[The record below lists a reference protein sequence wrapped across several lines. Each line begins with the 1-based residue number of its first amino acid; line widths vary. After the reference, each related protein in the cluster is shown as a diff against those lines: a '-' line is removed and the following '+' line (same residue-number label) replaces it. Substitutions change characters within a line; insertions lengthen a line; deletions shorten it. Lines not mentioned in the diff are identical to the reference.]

1 VRAGGEDLHSEVV
14 AFNVDDDGF
23 DLFRAALLIGRIEE
37 PELNIEAVSRQ
48 VAEIAASVRLRMES
62 AGPWPEPLA
71 VLVSELFGERDFRGD
86 RDEYDAPRNSFLHEV
101 LRTRRGLP
109 ITLSLLFI
117 EVARRVGIDAFGIPF
132 PGHFL
137 VGVRGNGSDGAVD
150 VVVVDPFHAGR
161 LRTVTDLERHLT
173 RLAGKPT
180 PLAAEHLM
188 PAEPRSVL
196 ERMLYNL
203 RSSYVRR
210 GDVLHLSRVL
220 SRLLILRP
228 RDGVLYLERARSRR
242 LLLDDEGARSDAVAA
257 RAFEETEEDA
267 DSMVAMLDDER
278 ANTH

>member
-1 VRAGGEDLHSEVV
+1 MRASGEDLHSEVV

-23 DLFRAALLIGRIEE
+23 DLFRAALLIGRVEE
-37 PELNIEAVSRQ
+37 PDLNVEAVSRQ
-48 VAEIAASVRLRMES
+48 VAEIAASVRMRMES
-62 AGPWPEPLA
+62 AGPWPEALA
-71 VLVSELFGERDFRGD
+71 ILVDELFSERGFKGD

-117 EVARRVGIDAFGIPF
+117 EVARRAGIDAFGIPF

-137 VGVRGNGSDGAVD
+137 VGVRGSGGDGTVD

-161 LRTVTDLERHLT
+161 LRSVTDLERHLT
-173 RLAGKPT
+173 RLAGKET
-180 PLAAEHLM
+180 ALAAEHLM
-188 PAEPRSVL
+188 PAEPRAVL

-228 RDGVLYLERARSRR
+228 KDGVLSLERARARR
-242 LLLDDEGARSDAVAA
+242 LLLDDEGASSDARQALA
-257 RAFEETEEDA
+257 SEETEDEA
-267 DSMVAMLDDER
+267 TAMLALLDEER
-278 ANTH
+278 AHQH